1 MLDKAKFTCDYTDLT
16 AKVPGVLQ
24 TFHRSLELVLFL
36 KSCSKWHLK
45 LFLFQTFCLNWGKVT
60 CDNSKEHQAVKYTDL
75 GPFSPG
81 WMLKCKSNENKGMP
95 STLVAC
101 IRVSHF
107 KTQESIHDHVGWLNR
122 SHPDKTKLRRS
133 NGDTPGWRKP
143 VDSCQFSIRFTIEHS
158 SHHRN
163 DKC

>member
-107 KTQESIHDHVGWLNR
+107 KTQESIEPLWNSAPYQVDLQVITFFSSTKWIAVLVRKNR
-122 SHPDKTKLRRS
+122 RCS
-133 NGDTPGWRKP
+133 
-143 VDSCQFSIRFTIEHS
+143 V
-158 SHHRN
+158 
-163 DKC
+163 